1 VEHVWSMRGACVEHA
16 WSMRGACVEHVWRC
30 GAHVH
35 MCYGYIH
42 VQMLTAQFSIPQAP
56 HCVVDT
62 LVVSNVDNNQA
73 MSVHTCN
80 TKIHPL

>member
-1 VEHVWSMRGACVEHA
+1 MEHVWNMC
-16 WSMRGACVEHVWRC
+16 GACVEHVWSMC

-62 LVVSNVDNNQA
+62 LVMSSVDNDQA